1 MASSVFPFMMGI
13 ATAAAIAAGFAATH
27 IDLRSK
33 PVDRIASTMAVLPQP
48 AALPTKAT
56 AAPRTSGWAPPVIP
70 VEETLDRH
78 APDQPTAKPATPA
91 KPDVKQPPAS
101 KPVKKVKRDTRQR
114 DAQRARA
121 RAEAYGPFG
130 ADEFRST
137 QRGERMFG
145 WR

>member
-27 IDLRSK
+27 IDMRPK
-33 PVDRIASTMAVLPQP
+33 PVDRIARTMAVLPQP
-48 AALPTKAT
+48 APPVKAA
-56 AAPRTSGWAPPVIP
+56 AAPTTSGWAPPVIP
-70 VEETLDRH
+70 VEETLDLH
-78 APDQPTAKPATPA
+78 APDQPTAKPAAPT